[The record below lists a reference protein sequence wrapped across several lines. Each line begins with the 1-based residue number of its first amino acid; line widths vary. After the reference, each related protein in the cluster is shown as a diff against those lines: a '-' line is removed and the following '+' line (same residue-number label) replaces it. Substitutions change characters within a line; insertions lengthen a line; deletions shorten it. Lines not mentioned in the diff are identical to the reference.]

1 MRHTACR
8 HPDTSGPSAR
18 SALRAV
24 CVVLAL
30 LLAVSAASA
39 EKALIV
45 LSSDSGAYKS
55 AASACERTLR
65 AGGWTSTTVMLDRT
79 DPASVRSR
87 GYDAVITLGASA
99 SAAMAGK
106 TATPLVYG
114 LTPDPASLGLTTLD
128 GVSGIGSE
136 PDAAQRFKLVR
147 SILPR
152 ARSAGVLI
160 RGSSKRSETLLGHLR
175 EDAPPGWKIEA
186 IDLDEFGSV
195 SEGIRALLARGVDVA
210 WMIPDPAVYNSSVV
224 KALLLDAI
232 RAETPVVGFSTKLA
246 RSGAIIGIGI
256 DPARVGERA
265 AELVLNRSHDRHER
279 PSAVFA
285 LNAIVARR
293 LGIELPSALEQRAA
307 DVYTD

>member
-39 EKALIV
+39 QKALIV

-79 DPASVRSR
+79 DPASVRSG
-87 GYDAVITLGASA
+87 GYDAVITLVASA
-99 SAAMAGK
+99 S
-106 TATPLVYG
+106 ATPLVYG